1 MNELAQA
8 LIGDSAAA
16 PPAHILEGVAEDLA
30 HQALQ
35 FAPHTIY
42 EELWHITF
50 WQQVT
55 LDWVNGIE
63 TPFPGSAL
71 SWVPTNGDAGA
82 RALGSVTA
90 TLLRGLQQVA
100 AVAAL
105 MRLDCR
111 PTGSLSLTAGQSRP
125 HHDRPRAT
133 GEPGSSQCLSF
144 RAHRSASPALSS
156 VAAALRRLQ
165 LVIRR
170 FMLREPLDT
179 LLSQELRIDAL

>member
-55 LDWVNGIE
+55 LDWVNGVE
-63 TPFPGSAL
+63 TPFPARAPAGF
-71 SWVPTNGDAGA
+71 PDKGDAD
-82 RALGSVTA
+82 LEPWDQ
-90 TLLRGLQQVA
+90 LRQRFFTVL
-100 AVAAL
+100 
-105 MRLDCR
+105 
-111 PTGSLSLTAGQSRP
+111 SRP
-125 HHDRPRAT
+125 LPWRVMRTDKRNRFVVPHGPAI
-133 GEPGSSQCLSF
+133 PF
-144 RAHRSASPALSS
+144 AS
-156 VAAALRRLQ
+156 
-165 LVIRR
+165 
-170 FMLREPLDT
+170 
-179 LLSQELRIDAL
+179 